1 MDSKG
6 QASAEYLLLIL
17 VILIIMGTVTI
28 PLVGN
33 SIGSTTAT
41 SQVSDAK
48 TAVSTIANAV
58 NMVYANGPGAKR
70 TVTVYIPQDTT
81 LTFDNKNK
89 VMGMN
94 INYYDGTVGGAGKTV
109 SKYVN
114 TTVPYNL
121 NIINPNLSKGWY
133 DVTITWTAGSVALN
147 VTCIPS

>member
-48 TAVSTIANAV
+48 TAVSTVANAV
-58 NMVYANGPGAKR
+58 NIVYANGPGAKR

-81 LTFDNKNK
+81 LTFDADNQ

-94 INYYDGTVGGAGKTV
+94 INYYDGTVGGVEKTV

-114 TTVPYNL
+114 ATVPYK
-121 NIINPNLSKGWY
+121 IGIVNPKLSKGWY
-133 DVTITWTAGSVALN
+133 DVTITWNKSSDPLT
-147 VTCIPS
+147 VTCVPS